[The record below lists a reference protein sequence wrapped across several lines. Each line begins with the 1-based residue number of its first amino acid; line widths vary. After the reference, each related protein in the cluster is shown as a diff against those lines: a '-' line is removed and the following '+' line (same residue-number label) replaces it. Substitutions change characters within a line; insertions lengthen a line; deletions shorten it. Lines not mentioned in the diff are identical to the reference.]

1 MMPLIPL
8 VTRRW
13 SLSGAMVLVAILAA
27 GSTASAQT
35 PAHDPSEQL
44 RAVLPADVA
53 DRVLAKIADAR
64 ARQLP
69 AAALEHRANELVAKG
84 ARPDDVERGV
94 TRYADQLGSAQAA
107 LAQGGRTHPSDDE
120 TEAAASVIG
129 KGVDGASVSALAQSA
144 PSGRSLAVPLY
155 VLSSLQDRGLPSD
168 QALAR
173 VQADL
178 QARLSD
184 RELQDH
190 AGQSE
195 DPHGKPAVTGRDLGA
210 SKRPA
215 SAGRPSTVP
224 ANGGQGTRPVSPPAR
239 PDHPSGRP

>member
-1 MMPLIPL
+1 MPLIPL

-13 SLSGAMVLVAILAA
+13 GLSGAMALLAILAA
-27 GSTASAQT
+27 GSSASAQT

-69 AAALEHRANELVAKG
+69 AAALERRTNELVAKG

-107 LAQGGRTHPSDDE
+107 LAKGGRPHPSDDE
-120 TEAAASVIG
+120 TEAAASAIG
-129 KGVDGASVSALAQSA
+129 KGVDGAAVSAFAQSA
-144 PSGRSLAVPLY
+144 PPGRSLAVPLY
-155 VLSSLQDRGLPSD
+155 VLSSLVDRGLPSD

-195 DPHGKPAVTGRDLGA
+195 DPPWESRRSREAISPRA
-210 SKRPA
+210 SAPRRPA
-215 SAGRPSTVP
+215 GRAPFP
-224 ANGGQGTRPVSPPAR
+224 RMAAR
-239 PDHPSGRP
+239 ARVR